1 MSSRDFS
8 FIVEENISYIFK
20 LLDKYKMSVDLIQ
33 NSAISFSVCVNDKYK
48 KMEELL
54 KCLRNRFD
62 VNHTSGIVL
71 YTIRHFNKKS
81 VNDITKKGSLIIE
94 QRTNKTIQL
103 VMKPY
108 F

>member
-1 MSSRDFS
+1 
-8 FIVEENISYIFK
+8 
-20 LLDKYKMSVDLIQ
+20 MSVDLIQ

-71 YTIRHFNKKS
+71 YTIRHFNDKS
-81 VNDITKKGSLIIE
+81 VNDITKKGALIIE